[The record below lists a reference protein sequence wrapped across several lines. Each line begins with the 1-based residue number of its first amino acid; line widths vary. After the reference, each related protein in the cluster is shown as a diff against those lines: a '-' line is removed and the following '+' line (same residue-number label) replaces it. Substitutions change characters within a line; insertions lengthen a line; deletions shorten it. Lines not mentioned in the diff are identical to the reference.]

1 MRDYRLVIFFA
12 SGQNI
17 TSSKYFFDNKKNYI
31 WVTEI
36 LLSDIFPTKILNYNL
51 RSQTDFL
58 RNNVT
63 TTEIGLNSLRHCESK
78 VWSLIPIEIKNSSSV
93 EVFKSKVSG
102 SLTTVSA
109 NFFKIICIKL
119 NMFVNLVDV
128 ESVLILVIPDSRDA
142 FTYKLEGYC

>member
-63 TTEIGLNSLRHCESK
+63 TTEIG
-78 VWSLIPIEIKNSSSV
+78 
-93 EVFKSKVSG
+93 
-102 SLTTVSA
+102 
-109 NFFKIICIKL
+109 
-119 NMFVNLVDV
+119 
-128 ESVLILVIPDSRDA
+128 
-142 FTYKLEGYC
+142 